1 MDNELVTGSES
12 HAATGGGNRRRP
24 VVSRYG
30 EKFEELC
37 GYYMSIGMT
46 YHDYWDGD
54 AMMAKYFREAD
65 ELSREREN
73 YNAWLHGVY
82 IYEALLDASPALN
95 ALSKKKKPYPYRK
108 SPIPITKTETIRKK
122 DEENRE
128 KLNNGLNVFRDMIA
142 GINKKFEKKEG

>member
-12 HAATGGGNRRRP
+12 GAATGGGNRRRP

-46 YHDYWDGD
+46 YHEYWDGD
-54 AMMAKYFREAD
+54 SMMVKYFREA
-65 ELSREREN
+65 EERKREREN
-73 YNAWLHGVY
+73 YNAWLQGVY

-108 SPIPITKTETIRKK
+108 SPIPITETETRRQK
-122 DEENRE
+122 DKENRE
-128 KLNNGLNVFRDMIA
+128 KMKNGLGAMRALMA
-142 GINKKFEKKEG
+142 GINKKFGKEG